1 MSDSKHED
9 VDKTSNGEEQASTGD
24 KHQIQHDSPDA
35 KRTKK
40 EANQTTLD
48 DVVIISDDSKD
59 NDSAAEKEQDESKPK
74 SKSDAKQESN
84 GTDSKSEDKKE
95 TNGNQIT
102 NGKDAVHPS
111 EEPDVPSS
119 ILEKG
124 IIYFFIRG
132 RVNLEDPESVDDIAR
147 SFIMLRPIAKD
158 ARLGDGPIADSGN
171 TRILALPKKT
181 LPESGKERYMAF
193 VEKSGASFDEIKKE
207 FLSADEYE
215 TKTAGTRRT
224 PPAKPVG
231 EGVYAI
237 TSTGRESHLAYLTT
251 LPEKLEEVQ
260 EELGLKEKGSFIIS
274 TKNPQYPGPQN
285 AQLPQAPDFPKEI
298 IDEFRSLRWLPSKP
312 SHFDYPNAQIL
323 LIGESHGIEKAVE
336 PQKED
341 RKDGKEEPETV
352 LEHLEDDDVKRM
364 KHLADDQSAAI
375 YADLHV
381 QAKDYPKMQTTF

>member
-1 MSDSKHED
+1 MTDNKPD
-9 VDKTSNGEEQASTGD
+9 NVGQTNGDQQTGE
-24 KHQIQHDSPDA
+24 KHQIEHEAPDA
-35 KRTKK
+35 KRPKTDDG
-40 EANQTTLD
+40 QTTLD
-48 DVVIISDDSKD
+48 DMVIRLDKDEKKGESKEEPKEPKEEHKEEA
-59 NDSAAEKEQDESKPK
+59 NDAEKQEDDT
-74 SKSDAKQESN
+74 SKSTNKQ
-84 GTDSKSEDKKE
+84 DS
-95 TNGNQIT
+95 T
-102 NGKDAVHPS
+102 GKDAVQPS

-158 ARLGDGPIADSGN
+158 ARLGDGVIADAGN

-181 LPESGKERYMAF
+181 LPESGKEKYMVF
-193 VEKSGASFDEIKKE
+193 VEKSGASFDEIKNE
-207 FLSADEYE
+207 FLAADEYD
-215 TKTAGTRRT
+215 TKSAGTRRT

-251 LPEKLEEVQ
+251 LPEKLDEVQ
-260 EELGLKEKGSFIIS
+260 KELGLKEKGSFIIS
-274 TKNPQYPGPQN
+274 TKNPQFPGPQN
-285 AQLPQAPDFPKEI
+285 AQLPEGPGFSKEI

-312 SHFDYPNAQIL
+312 AHFDYVNAQIL
-323 LIGESHGIEKAVE
+323 LIGESEGIEKAVE
-336 PQKED
+336 PQKKD
-341 RKDGKEEPETV
+341 QKDGKEEPETV

-381 QAKDYPKMQTTF
+381 HAKDYPKLQTTF

>member
-1 MSDSKHED
+1 MTDTKPD
-9 VDKTSNGEEQASTGD
+9 NVDQTNGDQQTATGD
-24 KHQIQHDSPDA
+24 KHQIEHEAPDA
-35 KRTKK
+35 KRTKM
-40 EANQTTLD
+40 EDGQTTLD
-48 DVVIISDDSKD
+48 DLVIKTDKD
-59 NDSAAEKEQDESKPK
+59 EKKDEPNDEKKDESKDEK
-74 SKSDAKQESN
+74 V
-84 GTDSKSEDKKE
+84 
-95 TNGNQIT
+95 
-102 NGKDAVHPS
+102 DAVQPS
-111 EEPDVPSS
+111 EEPDVPSNM
-119 ILEKG
+119 LEKG

-158 ARLGDGPIADSGN
+158 ARLGDGTIADAGN

-181 LPESGKERYMAF
+181 LPESGKEKYMVF

-207 FLSADEYE
+207 FLAADEYD
-215 TKTAGTRRT
+215 TKSAGTRRT

-251 LPEKLEEVQ
+251 LPEKLDEVQ
-260 EELGLKEKGSFIIS
+260 KELGIKEKGSFIIS
-274 TKNPQYPGPQN
+274 TKNPEFPGPQN
-285 AQLPQAPDFPKEI
+285 AQLSEGPGFPKEI

-312 SHFDYPNAQIL
+312 AHFDYVNAQIL
-323 LIGESHGIEKAVE
+323 LIGESEGIEKAVE
-336 PQKED
+336 PQKKD
-341 RKDGKEEPETV
+341 QKDGKEEPETV

-381 QAKDYPKMQTTF
+381 HAKDYPKLQTTF

>member
-1 MSDSKHED
+1 MAESKLD
-9 VDKTSNGEEQASTGD
+9 NVDQTNGDQQTATGD
-24 KHQIQHDSPDA
+24 KHQIEHEAPDA
-35 KRTKK
+35 KRTKM
-40 EANQTTLD
+40 EDGQTTLD
-48 DVVIISDDSKD
+48 DMLIKTDKD
-59 NDSAAEKEQDESKPK
+59 EKEDEPNDEKKDESKDEK
-74 SKSDAKQESN
+74 VDTEKQEDDTSKSTNKKDSN
-84 GTDSKSEDKKE
+84 GE
-95 TNGNQIT
+95 
-102 NGKDAVHPS
+102 DAVQPS

-158 ARLGDGPIADSGN
+158 ARLGDGTIADAGN

-181 LPESGKERYMAF
+181 LPESGKEKYMVF

-207 FLSADEYE
+207 FLAADEYD
-215 TKTAGTRRT
+215 TKSAVTRRT

-251 LPEKLEEVQ
+251 LPEKLDEVQ
-260 EELGLKEKGSFIIS
+260 KELGIKEKGSFIIS
-274 TKNPQYPGPQN
+274 TKNPEFPGPQN
-285 AQLPQAPDFPKEI
+285 AQLPEGPGFPKEI

-312 SHFDYPNAQIL
+312 AHFDYVNAQIL
-323 LIGESHGIEKAVE
+323 LIGESEGIEKAVE
-336 PQKED
+336 PQKKD
-341 RKDGKEEPETV
+341 QKDGKEEPETV

-364 KHLADDQSAAI
+364 KHLADDQSTAI

-381 QAKDYPKMQTTF
+381 HAKDYPKLQTTF

>member
-9 VDKTSNGEEQASTGD
+9 VDKTSNGEEQAAIGE

-40 EANQTTLD
+40 EAGQTTLD
-48 DVVIISDDSKD
+48 DVVVISDDSKD
-59 NDSAAEKEQDESKPK
+59 NDSAAEKEEDSKA
-74 SKSDAKQESN
+74 KSDEKEETKGEESRP
-84 GTDSKSEDKKE
+84 DDKKE
-95 TNGNQIT
+95 ANGKQET
-102 NGKDAVHPS
+102 NGKDAVQPS

-132 RVNLEDPESVDDIAR
+132 RVNLENPESVDDIAR
-147 SFIMLRPIAKD
+147 SFIMLRPIEKD

-181 LPESGKERYMAF
+181 LPESGKERYMVF
-193 VEKSGASFDEIKKE
+193 VEKSGVSYEEIKKE

-260 EELGLKEKGSFIIS
+260 KELGLKEKGSFIIS

-285 AQLPQAPDFPKEI
+285 TQLPQGPDFPKEI

-323 LIGESHGIEKAVE
+323 LIGESDGIEKAVE
-336 PQKED
+336 PQKKD
-341 RKDGKEEPETV
+341 QKDGKEEPETV

>member
-1 MSDSKHED
+1 MSDSKPDNVE
-9 VDKTSNGEEQASTGD
+9 KTSNGEEQAATGE
-24 KHQIQHDSPDA
+24 KHQIQKDSPDA
-35 KRTKK
+35 KRSKK
-40 EANQTTLD
+40 EDGQTTLD
-48 DVVIISDDSKD
+48 DAVIKSDDKKD
-59 NDSAAEKEQDESKPK
+59 DPVDKKKDAEKKEDNTK
-74 SKSDAKQESN
+74 SSH
-84 GTDSKSEDKKE
+84 KKE
-95 TNGNQIT
+95 T
-102 NGKDAVHPS
+102 NGKDAVQPS

-158 ARLGDGPIADSGN
+158 ARLGDGPIADAGN

-181 LPESGKERYMAF
+181 LPESGKERYMVF
-193 VEKSGASFDEIKKE
+193 VEKSGASYDEIKKE
-207 FLSADEYE
+207 FLAADEYD

-224 PPAKPVG
+224 PPVKPVG

-237 TSTGRESHLAYLTT
+237 TSTGRESHLAYMTT

-260 EELGLKEKGSFIIS
+260 KELGLKEKGSFIIS

-285 AQLPQAPDFPKEI
+285 TQLPEGPDFPKEI

-312 SHFDYPNAQIL
+312 AHFDYVNAQIL
-323 LIGESHGIEKAVE
+323 LIGESSGIEKAVE
-336 PQKED
+336 PQK
-341 RKDGKEEPETV
+341 KDQKEGKEEPETV

-364 KHLADDQSAAI
+364 KHLAHDQSAAI
-375 YADLHV
+375 YADLHA

>member
-1 MSDSKHED
+1 MTDSKSNP
-9 VDKTSNGEEQASTGD
+9 VDETNNGEEQAATGE
-24 KHQIQHDSPDA
+24 KHQIKHESPDA

-40 EANQTTLD
+40 DTQTTLD
-48 DVVIISDDSKD
+48 DVVTKS
-59 NDSAAEKEQDESKPK
+59 NDKGDESAERDQTAEKEDKEDSKPVE
-74 SKSDAKQESN
+74 KQES
-84 GTDSKSEDKKE
+84 
-95 TNGNQIT
+95 
-102 NGKDAVHPS
+102 KDDDAIQPS

-119 ILEKG
+119 VLEKG

-158 ARLGDGPIADSGN
+158 ARLGDGPIPDAGN
-171 TRILALPKKT
+171 TRLLALPKKK
-181 LPESGKERYMAF
+181 LPESGKERYMVF
-193 VEKSGASFDEIKKE
+193 VEKSGASYDEIKKE
-207 FLSADEYE
+207 FLDADEYD

-260 EELGLKEKGSFIIS
+260 KDLGLKDKGSFIIS
-274 TKNPQYPGPQN
+274 TKNPQYSGPQN
-285 AQLPQAPDFPKEI
+285 TQLPEGPGFPKEI
-298 IDEFRSLRWLPSKP
+298 LDEFRALRWLPSKP
-312 SHFDYPNAQIL
+312 AHFDYVNAQIL
-323 LIGESHGIEKAVE
+323 LIGESSGIEKAVE
-336 PQKED
+336 PQKKD
-341 RKDGKEEPETV
+341 QKDGKEEPETV

-375 YADLHV
+375 YADLHAH
-381 QAKDYPKMQTTF
+381 AKDYPKLQTTF

>member
-9 VDKTSNGEEQASTGD
+9 VEKTSNGEEQAATGE

-40 EANQTTLD
+40 EAGQTTLD
-48 DVVIISDDSKD
+48 DVVVISDDSKD
-59 NDSAAEKEQDESKPK
+59 NDSTAEKEDDSEA
-74 SKSDAKQESN
+74 KSDKEEII
-84 GTDSKSEDKKE
+84 GKDSQSDDKKE
-95 TNGNQIT
+95 VDRKESETNGKQET
-102 NGKDAVHPS
+102 NGKDAVKPS

-181 LPESGKERYMAF
+181 LPESGKERYMVF
-193 VEKSGASFDEIKKE
+193 VEKSGASYDEIKKE

-260 EELGLKEKGSFIIS
+260 KELGLKEKGSFIIS

-285 AQLPQAPDFPKEI
+285 TQLPEGPDFPKE
-298 IDEFRSLRWLPSKP
+298 
-312 SHFDYPNAQIL
+312 
-323 LIGESHGIEKAVE
+323 
-336 PQKED
+336 
-341 RKDGKEEPETV
+341 
-352 LEHLEDDDVKRM
+352 
-364 KHLADDQSAAI
+364 
-375 YADLHV
+375 
-381 QAKDYPKMQTTF
+381 

>member
-9 VDKTSNGEEQASTGD
+9 VEKTSNGEEQAATGE

-40 EANQTTLD
+40 EAGQTTLD
-48 DVVIISDDSKD
+48 DVVVISDDSKD
-59 NDSAAEKEQDESKPK
+59 NDSATEKEDDSKA
-74 SKSDAKQESN
+74 KSDKKEEIN
-84 GTDSKSEDKKE
+84 GKDSQPDDKKE
-95 TNGNQIT
+95 TNGKDSET
-102 NGKDAVHPS
+102 NGKQETNGQDAVKPS

-171 TRILALPKKT
+171 SRILALPKKT
-181 LPESGKERYMAF
+181 LPESGKERYMVF
-193 VEKSGASFDEIKKE
+193 VEKSGASYDEIKNE

-260 EELGLKEKGSFIIS
+260 QELGLKEKGSFIIS

-285 AQLPQAPDFPKEI
+285 TQLPQGPDFPKE
-298 IDEFRSLRWLPSKP
+298 
-312 SHFDYPNAQIL
+312 
-323 LIGESHGIEKAVE
+323 
-336 PQKED
+336 
-341 RKDGKEEPETV
+341 
-352 LEHLEDDDVKRM
+352 
-364 KHLADDQSAAI
+364 
-375 YADLHV
+375 
-381 QAKDYPKMQTTF
+381 

>member
-1 MSDSKHED
+1 MSDLKHDD
-9 VDKTSNGEEQASTGD
+9 VEKTSNGEEQASTGE

-40 EANQTTLD
+40 EDGQTTLD
-48 DVVIISDDSKD
+48 DVVVISDDSKD
-59 NDSAAEKEQDESKPK
+59 NDGAAEKEEDESK
-74 SKSDAKQESN
+74 SDEKQETN
-84 GTDSKSEDKKE
+84 GKGSKSEDKQE
-95 TNGNQIT
+95 TH
-102 NGKDAVHPS
+102 GKDAVQPS
-111 EEPDVPSS
+111 EELDVPSS

-181 LPESGKERYMAF
+181 LPESGKERYMVF
-193 VEKSGASFDEIKKE
+193 VEKSGASYDEIKKE

-231 EGVYAI
+231 EGVYVI

-260 EELGLKEKGSFIIS
+260 KELGLKEKGSFIIS

-285 AQLPQAPDFPKEI
+285 AQLPKGPDFPKEYVI
-298 IDEFRSLRWLPSKP
+298 SSFSA
-312 SHFDYPNAQIL
+312 NQL
-323 LIGESHGIEKAVE
+323 L
-336 PQKED
+336 
-341 RKDGKEEPETV
+341 T
-352 LEHLEDDDVKRM
+352 
-364 KHLADDQSAAI
+364 
-375 YADLHV
+375 
-381 QAKDYPKMQTTF
+381 